1 MIEFTAAQ
9 KNAIGLEALDTDTCV
24 VAGPGSGKTTVL
36 IERFRG
42 LVESGVS
49 PLRIL
54 AITFTEKATNQMRER
69 LAQAFADR
77 PDLATQIQRAYVS
90 TVHGFCTRLLREN
103 AILAGVD
110 PRFRVLDEQEAFAL
124 ERKSAID
131 ALDAFLVEDPG
142 PVRDLLQSL
151 YSPDLADSI
160 LEVYETMRAA
170 GMGLDEL
177 AAPRPAPAAR
187 TAIDNLAAH
196 CAQIA
201 SGTVH
206 DWSPSQKEQLAPVA
220 EWAARIRRRAGR
232 PIEREDFEILAGFN
246 CNLNKLRK
254 NNKIYDLIKQL
265 KNDLIPAAESLLV
278 SEFYASRRVTLIAAV
293 ARFDA
298 LYRSRKSAQS
308 ALDFSDLEE
317 FTVRLLVE
325 NDEARERI
333 RRQFD
338 HVLMDEFQDTNGL
351 QSKLLDLLRSP
362 DRFYA
367 VGDINQSIYGFRH
380 ADPEVFRAYRSGIE
394 SHRKRLA
401 ELRENWRSRP
411 DILHAVSS
419 LVGASDGIE
428 RHNFEPV
435 RKFRRKAAPS
445 VEVIRC
451 LADEAV
457 EAKWVANRIAELQGA
472 LPLESGAARFGDM
485 AVLVRK
491 ADNIQPLASAFDEA
505 RIPYVVTAGKG
516 FFDTREVSDL
526 THLLRVLANPRDE
539 ISLAVVLRSPLVG
552 ASDATLLR
560 LKQTGGLT
568 SAMANSDSEAVRD
581 FHREL
586 SAWREARHDVS
597 ADRLLIR
604 AMDRSGY
611 ELGLRPRQQTNV
623 EKFLNLV
630 RDAGS
635 RQSLDELVDEL
646 ERLRESDPR
655 AQDSQAEDIGDAV
668 RVLTVHS
675 AKGLEFP
682 IVFLPAL
689 HTGVD
694 NRPAPVLLSPRL
706 GLGMRWRN
714 PVTGRSAKD
723 SLYEDIAQD
732 LRRRES
738 EESNRLL
745 YVAMTRAEE
754 HLVLS
759 CSGSAK
765 LSKWAAY
772 LESNW
777 KLNLTAAWDGDKTE
791 RISTAGGASF
801 LARVVCSDRPPPPAS
816 QLTLALEPESP
827 QRFSLP
833 AVSGEHDSTAS
844 VTSIAMFA
852 DCPRRYYLAR
862 YLGWD
867 AESARF
873 PSAED
878 VEPERD
884 NLDATGFGRQVHA
897 LLAGPTSDGAFPAAV
912 ELADRFTS
920 SDLGRKVAQS
930 TRVEREFDFLLA
942 IEDVVLRG
950 QIDLWFDSCIVDYK
964 TDDVSPEEIP
974 ARAEAYALQLQLYAI
989 AIERLT
995 GKAPDTAILYFLRPN
1010 VEVAV
1015 EVTPSALA
1023 NAIAIVREFQ
1033 RAQDRIA
1040 FPLREGEH
1048 CQRCSYFHNLC
1059 PATTSTVRPAVL
1071 NLLPSE

>member
-1 MIEFTAAQ
+1 MIEFTTAQ

-69 LAQAFADR
+69 LARAFADQ
-77 PDLATQIQRAYVS
+77 PEVGAQIQRAYVS

-110 PRFRVLDEQEAFAL
+110 PRFRVLDEQETFAL

-131 ALDAFLVEDPG
+131 SLDLFLIEDPG

-170 GMGLDEL
+170 GMSFNQLTS
-177 AAPRPAPAAR
+177 APIAGAR
-187 TAIDNLAAH
+187 AAIDNLAAH

-201 SGTVH
+201 SGTLH
-206 DWSPSQKEQLAPVA
+206 DWSPSQKEQLPPVA
-220 EWAARIRRRAGR
+220 EWAARIRRRAGQ
-232 PIEREDFEILAGFN
+232 PVDVEDFEILAGFN
-246 CNLNKLRK
+246 CNLNKLRR
-254 NNKIYDLIKQL
+254 NNKIYDLIRQL
-265 KNDLIPAAESLLV
+265 KNDLMPAAESLLV
-278 SEFYASRRVTLIAAV
+278 SEFYATRRATLIEAIG
-293 ARFDA
+293 RFDA
-298 LYRSRKSAQS
+298 LYRSRKDAQS

-317 FTVRLLVE
+317 FTVRLLEE
-325 NDEARERI
+325 NEEARQRI

-380 ADPEVFRAYRSGIE
+380 ADPEVFRAYRGRVE
-394 SHRKRLA
+394 SNGQRLA
-401 ELRENWRSRP
+401 ELRENWRSRAN
-411 DILHAVSS
+411 ILHAVES
-419 LVGASDGIE
+419 LIGASDGIE
-428 RHNFEPV
+428 RHNFQPV
-435 RKFRRKAAPS
+435 RKFRRKSAPC

-451 LADEAV
+451 LADEMA
-457 EAKWVANRIAELQGA
+457 EAKWVASRIAELHGT
-472 LPLESGAARFGDM
+472 LPLESGPARFGDM

-491 ADNIQPLASAFDEA
+491 ADNIQPLAKAFDEA

-516 FFDTREVSDL
+516 FFESREVSDL
-526 THLLRVLANPRDE
+526 THLLRAVANPLDE
-539 ISLAVVLRSPLVG
+539 ISLAAVLRSPLVG
-552 ASDATLLR
+552 ASDATLWR
-560 LKQTGGLT
+560 LKQAGALT
-568 SAMANSDSEAVRD
+568 QAMATSDAEAVRD

-586 SAWREARHDVS
+586 TAWREARHHVS
-597 ADRLLIR
+597 ADRLAVR
-604 AMDRSGY
+604 AMDRAGY
-611 ELGLRPRQQTNV
+611 ELGLRPRQQANV

-646 ERLRESDPR
+646 QRLRESDPR

-682 IVFLPAL
+682 VVFLPAL
-689 HTGVD
+689 QTGV
-694 NRPAPVLLSPRL
+694 NTRPAPVLLSPRL
-706 GLGMRWRN
+706 GLGVRWRN

-759 CSGSAK
+759 CSGPGK
-765 LSKWAAY
+765 LTNWAAY

-777 KLNLTAAWDGDKTE
+777 NLNLTTPWDTAKE
-791 RISTAGGASF
+791 ISISAHQF
-801 LARVVCSDRPPPPAS
+801 LARVVCSDRPPAPAA
-816 QLTLALEPESP
+816 QLALALEPESP
-827 QRFSLP
+827 QQFSLP
-833 AVSGEHDSTAS
+833 TVSGQHDSTAS
-844 VTSIAMFA
+844 VTSVAMFA

-867 AESARF
+867 GDRPPIPA
-873 PSAED
+873 AED

-884 NLDATGFGRQVHA
+884 DLDATEFGRQVHA
-897 LLAGPTSDGAFPAAV
+897 LLAGAPRNGSLPAAV

-920 SDLGRKVAQS
+920 SDLGRQAAQS
-930 TRVEREFDFLLA
+930 SRVEREFDFLLA
-942 IEDVVLRG
+942 LEDVVLRG

-964 TDDVSPEEIP
+964 TDDLTPEEVP
-974 ARAEAYALQLQLYAI
+974 ARAQAYALQLQLYAI
-989 AIERLT
+989 AIERLI
-995 GKAPDTAILYFLRPN
+995 GKAPDAAILYFLRPN
-1010 VEVAV
+1010 LAIPVD
-1015 EVTPSALA
+1015 VTPSALA
-1023 NAIAIVREFQ
+1023 KAVAITREFQ
-1033 RAQDRIA
+1033 QAQDRIE

-1048 CQRCSYFHNLC
+1048 CQRCPYFRGMC
-1059 PATTSTVRPAVL
+1059 PAPSTLQLVPDPTPL
-1071 NLLPSE
+1071 

>member
-9 KNAIGLEALDTDTCV
+9 KNAIGLESLDTDTCV

-69 LAQAFADR
+69 LTAAFAAR
-77 PDLATQIQRAYVS
+77 PELGAQIQRAYVS

-131 ALDAFLVEDPG
+131 ALDTFLIEDPG

-160 LEVYETMRAA
+160 LEVYQTMRAA
-170 GMGLDEL
+170 GMGLDQL
-177 AAPRPAPAAR
+177 RTTPADGAR
-187 TAIDNLAAH
+187 AAIDNLASH
-196 CAQIA
+196 CSQIA
-201 SGTVH
+201 SGTLH

-220 EWAARIRRRAGR
+220 EWAARVRRHAGE
-232 PIEREDFEILAGFN
+232 PVDVEDFRVLAGFN
-246 CNLNKLRK
+246 CNLNKLRR

-265 KNDLIPAAESLLV
+265 KNELIPAAESLLV
-278 SEFYASRRVTLIAAV
+278 SEFYASRRATLIEAIR
-293 ARFDA
+293 RFDA
-298 LYRSRKSAQS
+298 TYRSRKSSQS

-317 FTVRLLVE
+317 FTVRLLEE

-338 HVLMDEFQDTNGL
+338 HILMDEFQDTNGL
-351 QSKLLDLLRSP
+351 QSRLLDLLRSS

-380 ADPEVFRAYRSGIE
+380 ADPEVFRAYRGRVE
-394 SHRKRLA
+394 SNGQRLA

-411 DILHAVSS
+411 DILHAVKS
-419 LVGASDGIE
+419 LVGGSEGIE
-428 RHNFEPV
+428 RHNFQPV

-451 LADEAV
+451 LADETV
-457 EAKWVANRIAELQGA
+457 EAKWVASRIAELHGK
-472 LPLESGAARFGDM
+472 LSLESGPARFGDM
-485 AVLVRK
+485 AALVRK
-491 ADNIQPLASAFDEA
+491 ADSIQPLVNAFDEA
-505 RIPYVVTAGKG
+505 QIPYVVTAGKG

-526 THLLRVLANPRDE
+526 THLLRILANPRDE
-539 ISLAVVLRSPLVG
+539 ISLAAVLRSPLVG

-560 LKQTGGLT
+560 LKQAGALT
-568 SAMANSDSEAVRD
+568 SAMANSDVEAVRD

-586 SAWREARHDVS
+586 TGWREARHHVS

-611 ELGLRPRQQTNV
+611 ELGLRPRQQANV

-682 IVFLPAL
+682 VVFLPAL
-689 HTGVD
+689 QTGV
-694 NRPAPVLLSPRL
+694 NTKPAPILLSPKR
-706 GLGMRWRN
+706 GLGVRWRN
-714 PVTGRSAKD
+714 PITGRSAKD

-732 LRRRES
+732 LKRRES

-759 CSGSAK
+759 CSGPGK
-765 LSKWAAY
+765 LSNWATY
-772 LESNW
+772 LESSW
-777 KLNLTAAWDGDKTE
+777 KLNLAAPWDGAKE
-791 RISTAGGASF
+791 ISIAGTDPF
-801 LARVVCSDRPPPPAS
+801 LARVVCSDRPPAPVS
-816 QLTLALEPESP
+816 QLALALEPESP
-827 QRFSLP
+827 QQFYLP
-833 AVSGEHDSTAS
+833 VVSGQHDSTAS

-867 AESARF
+867 ADRAPF
-873 PSAED
+873 GED

-884 NLDATGFGRQVHA
+884 DLDATEFGRQVHA
-897 LLAGPTSDGAFPAAV
+897 LLAGGHGNGAFPAAA
-912 ELADRFTS
+912 ELASRFTS
-920 SDLGRKVAQS
+920 SDLGRLAAQS
-930 TRVEREFDFLLA
+930 ARVEREFDFLLA
-942 IEDVVLRG
+942 LEDVVLRG
-950 QIDLWFDSCIVDYK
+950 QIDLWFDSCVVDYK
-964 TDDVSPEEIP
+964 TDDVTSEEAP
-974 ARAEAYALQLQLYAI
+974 ARARAYALQLQLYAI

-995 GKAPDTAILYFLRPN
+995 GKAPDSAILYFLRPN
-1010 VEVAV
+1010 LAVPV
-1015 EVTPSALA
+1015 EVTRSALS
-1023 NAIAIVREFQ
+1023 NAVAIVREFQ
-1033 RAQDRIA
+1033 QAQDRIE

-1048 CQRCSYFHNLC
+1048 CQRCPYFRGMC
-1059 PATTSTVRPAVL
+1059 PAPTEP
-1071 NLLPSE
+1071 